1 MAHAFESPAT
11 FGLRPIAARPGLFAP
26 DGRG

>member
-1 MAHAFESPAT
+1 MAHAFERSAT

-26 DGRG
+26 DSRG

>member
-1 MAHAFESPAT
+1 MAHAFESSAT
-11 FGLRPIAARPGLFAP
+11 LSLRPIAARPGLFAP